1 MNWRHSLKFASPPI
15 LLEASSIKARS
26 TAPLKKRETVS
37 LSFIF
42 LLLCFGDSIQS
53 LIPCMHQIP
62 HDVLWTRWSLR
73 AGMLN
78 TIIAIPFFLHDPYST
93 ATSTTKITTV
103 KASGSFH
110 VIVSLSTKNRS
121 FKFSHSSIT
130 EIELVLLTNTSDGFT
145 IKLNFNFFFF

>member
-1 MNWRHSLKFASPPI
+1 
-15 LLEASSIKARS
+15 
-26 TAPLKKRETVS
+26 
-37 LSFIF
+37 
-42 LLLCFGDSIQS
+42 
-53 LIPCMHQIP
+53 
-62 HDVLWTRWSLR
+62 
-73 AGMLN
+73 MLN

-121 FKFSHSSIT
+121 FKFSHCSIT

-145 IKLNFNFFFF
+145 IKLNFNFFLTDVYHITCMHCILIIRECVYPPHNTVCNSLLRSYEICQIG

>member
-1 MNWRHSLKFASPPI
+1 
-15 LLEASSIKARS
+15 
-26 TAPLKKRETVS
+26 
-37 LSFIF
+37 
-42 LLLCFGDSIQS
+42 
-53 LIPCMHQIP
+53 
-62 HDVLWTRWSLR
+62 
-73 AGMLN
+73 MLN

-121 FKFSHSSIT
+121 FKFSHCSIT

-145 IKLNFNFFFF
+145 IKLNFNFFFFNGCIPHHVHALHSYKREYVYPPHNIVYNSLFRSYEI

>member
-1 MNWRHSLKFASPPI
+1 
-15 LLEASSIKARS
+15 
-26 TAPLKKRETVS
+26 
-37 LSFIF
+37 
-42 LLLCFGDSIQS
+42 
-53 LIPCMHQIP
+53 
-62 HDVLWTRWSLR
+62 
-73 AGMLN
+73 MLN

-121 FKFSHSSIT
+121 FKFSHCSIT

-145 IKLNFNFFFF
+145 IKLNFNFFLTDVYHITCMHCILIIREYVYPPHNTVYNSLLRLYEICQIG

>member
-1 MNWRHSLKFASPPI
+1 
-15 LLEASSIKARS
+15 
-26 TAPLKKRETVS
+26 
-37 LSFIF
+37 
-42 LLLCFGDSIQS
+42 
-53 LIPCMHQIP
+53 
-62 HDVLWTRWSLR
+62 
-73 AGMLN
+73 MLN

-121 FKFSHSSIT
+121 FKFSHCSIT

-145 IKLNFNFFFF
+145 IKLNFNFFFDGCIPHHVHALYSYNKRICVPATQYRL